1 MGNHYSNTIIH
12 NGLTNIYNK
21 NKNTIYS
28 WRELKGETINKAVL
42 FFIGKGYK
50 IVIHDKKQNETSF
63 NCLFHKKIKYN
74 RVILINKNG
83 IVDNYP
89 IIG

>member
-1 MGNHYSNTIIH
+1 MGNYYSNTIIH

-28 WRELKGETINKAVL
+28 WSELKGDSIDKVVL

-50 IVIHDKKQNETSF
+50 IIIYDKETIESSF
-63 NCLFHKKIKYN
+63 NDLFHKPIKYN
-74 RVILINKNG
+74 RIILINKNG

>member
-1 MGNHYSNTIIH
+1 MGNYYSNTIIH

-21 NKNTIYS
+21 NNNIIYS
-28 WRELKGETINKAVL
+28 WSELKGDSINKAVL
-42 FFIGKGYK
+42 FLINKGYK
-50 IVIHDKKQNETSF
+50 IVIYDKEKIESSF
-63 NCLFHKKIKYN
+63 NYFFHKPIKYN
-74 RVILINKNG
+74 RIILINKNG

>member
-1 MGNHYSNTIIH
+1 MGNYYSNTIIH

-21 NKNTIYS
+21 NRNTIYS
-28 WRELKGETINKAVL
+28 WSELKGEPIQNAVL
-42 FFIGKGYK
+42 YLIDRGFK
-50 IVIHDKKQNETSF
+50 IVIQDKIDRDF
-63 NCLFHKKIKYN
+63 NSYNLLHKPIKYN
-74 RVILINKNG
+74 RIILINKNG

>member
-1 MGNHYSNTIIH
+1 MGSHHSNTIIH

-21 NKNTIYS
+21 NKKTIYS
-28 WRELKGETINKAVL
+28 WTELKGKPIDTAVL
-42 FFIGKGYK
+42 FLIGKGYK
-50 IVIHDKKQNETSF
+50 IEIQDKDRIETNF
-63 NCLFHKKIKYN
+63 NYFFQKSIKYN
-74 RVILINKNG
+74 RIILINKDG